1 MHCFAPSRVKGIPPA
16 SFLLQG
22 VVAKLLSKKVAW
34 IGAGERDA
42 GLSPEG
48 PCPSMSTVESWGHSC
63 DESLWAY
70 FIIPGGK
77 QCESSHPNA
86 EVC

>member
-1 MHCFAPSRVKGIPPA
+1 MAE
-16 SFLLQG
+16 Q
-22 VVAKLLSKKVAW
+22 LSQKAAW
-34 IGAGERDA
+34 IGAGEREA
-42 GLSPEG
+42 GFGPKG
-48 PCPSMSTVESWGHSC
+48 PCPSMPTAESWGHSW